1 MHRQRPRLR
10 WNYLLGTKAQEKP
23 MNKTDTDFDRWF
35 ETLRVNVLARTGVN
49 FRDRDSV
56 MADYEDGKNVYDVI
70 DDICAEYAD

>member
-1 MHRQRPRLR
+1 
-10 WNYLLGTKAQEKP
+10 